1 MVLFKKPNHP
11 FYSQPT
17 KSLRELVIFHSVMK
31 EQKDQVFSAS
41 KISIRKDCIK

>member
-1 MVLFKKPNHP
+1 MVSFKKSNHP
-11 FYSQPT
+11 FSSQPT
-17 KSLRELVIFHSVMK
+17 KSLREFVIFHSVMK